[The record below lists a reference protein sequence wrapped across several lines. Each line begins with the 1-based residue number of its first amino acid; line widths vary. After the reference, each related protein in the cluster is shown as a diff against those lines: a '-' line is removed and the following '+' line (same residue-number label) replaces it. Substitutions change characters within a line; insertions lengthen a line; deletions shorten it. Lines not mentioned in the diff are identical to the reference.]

1 MGFGRRSTGLLSL
14 SLVAGLVL
22 SGPVRMAAAQEA
34 SMAAPVMVN
43 RVDLVDA
50 DLQAAVRMLMAQTGV
65 EIVIESSDKPYGR
78 VNLTLEKKSLSSV
91 LNMICLAAG
100 ASVRQEGGV
109 YVIGPKGAAKPE
121 VEPAK
126 AVDAAPAPL
135 PEPAPVKKMRV
146 ERIRCINARP
156 SELLSFMGRDAG
168 PLPDMMRKLM
178 FDQMPDR
185 NAYSKVEP
193 VNVNQM
199 SRNIVPPAVTTS
211 SQAPNTG
218 AEAQQFGG
226 RGGGMGGGGMMGGMG
241 GMQGGMGGMGGG
253 GMMGGMGGMQ
263 GGRGGGMGGMGQGGM
278 GQGGMGQGGQGLL
291 PEGILSV
298 LAYDIDNT
306 LIVRSQDED
315 ALRELKEIIRLLD
328 IAPRQLMIKA
338 ELVEVSQ
345 NELRQFGI
353 DWQLARG
360 TLSAGATGIAPPAPA
375 AVFMNYATGNI
386 AAQLRSSLSTSG
398 RGRQVSAPMVTT
410 LNNLPVSVFIQQSIP
425 VFSSSSTS
433 GNGFSNSG
441 SGVAGVV
448 DVSSG
453 MFVVPRINGDE
464 SVTLTV
470 MPMVQTVA
478 GTVTGPDGT
487 TAPIVHSQ
495 QVGPITRRVRNGET
509 IVIAG
514 MVTKADSTSR
524 KSVPLFGDLPLIG
537 KLFQGREAV
546 VADNELLVFVTPT
559 ILRDSN
565 STEPE
570 VTVTGG
576 SPRVSP

>member
-226 RGGGMGGGGMMGGMG
+226 RG
-241 GMQGGMGGMGGG
+241 GGMGGG